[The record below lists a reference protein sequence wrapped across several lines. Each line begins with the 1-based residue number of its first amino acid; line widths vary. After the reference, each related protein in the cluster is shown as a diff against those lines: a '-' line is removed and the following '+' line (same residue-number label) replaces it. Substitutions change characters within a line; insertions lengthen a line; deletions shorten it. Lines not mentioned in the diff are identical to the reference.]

1 MANVWRRRI
10 SLLLYLFAVL
20 SSAWVPASSPSSMLG
35 DISFQGHLSPQCSKP
50 NLVLVDFQQ
59 LPLHPWLPIVFVIHS
74 SCLGQVRGCTFKC
87 TFSFLLSPTSCTSTL
102 RCTHLPS
109 QADNHHLPLDY
120 LSSLSLP
127 SQTLG
132 PSKPHSKDP
141 PFLFQN

>member
-1 MANVWRRRI
+1 MYGEGE
-10 SLLLYLFAVL
+10 SLYYSICLLYCPQRGCLLPFPHPCLGIFL
-20 SSAWVPASSPSSMLG
+20 SKLTCLPSTPNQTWCWSISSSCPCIHGFLWCLG
-35 DISFQGHLSPQCSKP
+35 
-50 NLVLVDFQQ
+50 
-59 LPLHPWLPIVFVIHS
+59 IHS
-74 SCLGQVRGCTFKC
+74 SCLGQVGGYTFKR
-87 TFSFLLSPTSCTSTL
+87 TFSFLPTSCTSTL

-109 QADNHHLPLDY
+109 QADNHHLPLGY